1 MSSALKRSKRFWFVC
16 SFFLAFLFS
25 TNSFSHSFFQQSSF
39 IPLAGIVKVKPD
51 KNQNKSFSQLRL
63 TKEDQEIITYII
75 TSMAE
80 NSKLWLLMHRS
91 ELNEQGDK
99 INGVHPLVFLTVIMK
114 DEYLKKVCMP
124 AIFDDYFKRNGFLDG
139 ITPNMT
145 VETQKGRTQKY
156 LKDFLKEIQ
165 MSPSHHDALLEFI
178 NAKNWEGF
186 ILYLIQH

>member
-1 MSSALKRSKRFWFVC
+1 MSSSLKCSKRFWFV
-16 SFFLAFLFS
+16 SAFFLAFLFS
-25 TNSFSHSFFQQSSF
+25 NNSFSHSIFQQSSF

-156 LKDFLKEIQ
+156 LKDFMKEIQ
-165 MSPSHHDALLEFI
+165 MSLTHHDALLELI
-178 NAKNWEGF
+178 NTKNWEGF
-186 ILYLIQH
+186 VLYLIQH